1 MKNKKVKFIVDAAVI
16 AALYVVLTY
25 LAAAFKLSSG
35 VIQVRFS
42 EALTILPVFT
52 PAAIPGLFVGCI
64 LANALTG
71 AVVIDVICGSIATLI
86 GAVGAWLIG
95 KYVMN
100 RLKYAYFLAPLPTII
115 ANAAIVP
122 FVLRYA
128 YGMQDAMWYMVL
140 TVGLG
145 EIISAGMFGVVLYL
159 AIRSRA
165 SRLFCFS
172 DAFFFFRRLRTEV
185 LIVLAFEFSVIQFSA
200 LVRLFTEIFLKI
212 RVGRNDIK
220 RPSVEF

>member
-25 LAAAFKLSSG
+25 LAAAFNLSSG

-165 SRLFCFS
+165 SRLFRFS

-220 RPSVEF
+220 RPSIEF

>member
-25 LAAAFKLSSG
+25 LAAAFNLSSG

-100 RLKYAYFLAPLPTII
+100 RLKYAYFLAPLSTII

-165 SRLFCFS
+165 SRLF
-172 DAFFFFRRLRTEV
+172 
-185 LIVLAFEFSVIQFSA
+185 
-200 LVRLFTEIFLKI
+200 
-212 RVGRNDIK
+212 
-220 RPSVEF
+220 

>member
-1 MKNKKVKFIVDAAVI
+1 MKIYKTYYFSEINTFSYKKFIEFFFLLCYNSNSICGYAAFFGDVNMKNKKVKFIVDAAVI

-25 LAAAFKLSSG
+25 LAAAFNLSRG
-35 VIQVRFS
+35 VFQVRFS

-165 SRLFCFS
+165 SRLF
-172 DAFFFFRRLRTEV
+172 
-185 LIVLAFEFSVIQFSA
+185 
-200 LVRLFTEIFLKI
+200 
-212 RVGRNDIK
+212 
-220 RPSVEF
+220 

>member
-25 LAAAFKLSSG
+25 LAAAFNLSSG

-100 RLKYAYFLAPLPTII
+100 RLKYAYFLAPLAADNHCKRGNRSVCSALRIR
-115 ANAAIVP
+115 NAGRDV
-122 FVLRYA
+122 VYGA
-128 YGMQDAMWYMVL
+128 YSGARRNYFRGNVW
-140 TVGLG
+140 G
-145 EIISAGMFGVVLYL
+145 SALSCNSFPCV
-159 AIRSRA
+159 
-165 SRLFCFS
+165 
-172 DAFFFFRRLRTEV
+172 TPV
-185 LIVLAFEFSVIQFSA
+185 LILRRVFLFSEASDRSTDSIG
-200 LVRLFTEIFLKI
+200 I
-212 RVGRNDIK
+212 RVFRYTVFCACPPFYRNF
-220 RPSVEF
+220 SQNTGWT

>member
-25 LAAAFKLSSG
+25 LAAAFNLSSG

-115 ANAAIVP
+115 ANVAIVP

-165 SRLFCFS
+165 SRLF
-172 DAFFFFRRLRTEV
+172 
-185 LIVLAFEFSVIQFSA
+185 
-200 LVRLFTEIFLKI
+200 
-212 RVGRNDIK
+212 
-220 RPSVEF
+220 

>member
-25 LAAAFKLSSG
+25 LAAAFNLSSG

-86 GAVGAWLIG
+86 GTVGAWLIG

-115 ANAAIVP
+115 TNAAIVP

-145 EIISAGMFGVVLYL
+145 EIIFAGMFGVVLYL

-165 SRLFCFS
+165 SRLF
-172 DAFFFFRRLRTEV
+172 
-185 LIVLAFEFSVIQFSA
+185 
-200 LVRLFTEIFLKI
+200 
-212 RVGRNDIK
+212 
-220 RPSVEF
+220 

>member
-25 LAAAFKLSSG
+25 LAAAFNLSSG

-42 EALTILPVFT
+42 EALTILLVFT

-95 KYVMN
+95 KYVVMN

-165 SRLFCFS
+165 SRLF
-172 DAFFFFRRLRTEV
+172 
-185 LIVLAFEFSVIQFSA
+185 
-200 LVRLFTEIFLKI
+200 
-212 RVGRNDIK
+212 
-220 RPSVEF
+220 

>member
-25 LAAAFKLSSG
+25 LAAAFNLSSG

-95 KYVMN
+95 KFVM
-100 RLKYAYFLAPLPTII
+100 KKIKHAYFLAPLPTII

-128 YGMQDAMWYMVL
+128 YGMQDAIWYMVL

-165 SRLFCFS
+165 SRLF
-172 DAFFFFRRLRTEV
+172 
-185 LIVLAFEFSVIQFSA
+185 
-200 LVRLFTEIFLKI
+200 
-212 RVGRNDIK
+212 
-220 RPSVEF
+220 

>member
-1 MKNKKVKFIVDAAVI
+1 MYAAFFGDVNMKNKKVKFIVDAAVI

-25 LAAAFKLSSG
+25 LAAAFNLSSG

-100 RLKYAYFLAPLPTII
+100 RLKYAYFLALLPTII

-165 SRLFCFS
+165 SRLF
-172 DAFFFFRRLRTEV
+172 
-185 LIVLAFEFSVIQFSA
+185 
-200 LVRLFTEIFLKI
+200 
-212 RVGRNDIK
+212 
-220 RPSVEF
+220 

>member
-25 LAAAFKLSSG
+25 LAAAFNLSSG

-71 AVVIDVICGSIATLI
+71 AVVNDVICGSIATLI

-100 RLKYAYFLAPLPTII
+100 RLKYAYFLAPLSTII

-165 SRLFCFS
+165 SRLF
-172 DAFFFFRRLRTEV
+172 
-185 LIVLAFEFSVIQFSA
+185 
-200 LVRLFTEIFLKI
+200 
-212 RVGRNDIK
+212 
-220 RPSVEF
+220 

>member
-1 MKNKKVKFIVDAAVI
+1 M
-16 AALYVVLTY
+16 
-25 LAAAFKLSSG
+25 
-35 VIQVRFS
+35 
-42 EALTILPVFT
+42 PVFT

-71 AVVIDVICGSIATLI
+71 AVVIDVILGSIATLI

-165 SRLFCFS
+165 SRLF
-172 DAFFFFRRLRTEV
+172 
-185 LIVLAFEFSVIQFSA
+185 
-200 LVRLFTEIFLKI
+200 
-212 RVGRNDIK
+212 
-220 RPSVEF
+220 

>member
-25 LAAAFKLSSG
+25 LAAAFNLSSG

-42 EALTILPVFT
+42 EALTILPVSSLL
-52 PAAIPGLFVGCI
+52 PPIPGLFVGCI

-128 YGMQDAMWYMVL
+128 YGRQDAMWYMVL

-165 SRLFCFS
+165 SRLF
-172 DAFFFFRRLRTEV
+172 
-185 LIVLAFEFSVIQFSA
+185 
-200 LVRLFTEIFLKI
+200 
-212 RVGRNDIK
+212 
-220 RPSVEF
+220 

>member
-1 MKNKKVKFIVDAAVI
+1 MAH
-16 AALYVVLTY
+16 
-25 LAAAFKLSSG
+25 
-35 VIQVRFS
+35 R
-42 EALTILPVFT
+42 
-52 PAAIPGLFVGCI
+52 
-64 LANALTG
+64 
-71 AVVIDVICGSIATLI
+71 
-86 GAVGAWLIG
+86 

-100 RLKYAYFLAPLPTII
+100 SLKYAYFLAPLPTII

-165 SRLFCFS
+165 SRLF
-172 DAFFFFRRLRTEV
+172 
-185 LIVLAFEFSVIQFSA
+185 
-200 LVRLFTEIFLKI
+200 
-212 RVGRNDIK
+212 
-220 RPSVEF
+220 

>member
-1 MKNKKVKFIVDAAVI
+1 
-16 AALYVVLTY
+16 
-25 LAAAFKLSSG
+25 
-35 VIQVRFS
+35 
-42 EALTILPVFT
+42 
-52 PAAIPGLFVGCI
+52 
-64 LANALTG
+64 
-71 AVVIDVICGSIATLI
+71 
-86 GAVGAWLIG
+86 
-95 KYVMN
+95 MN

-122 FVLRYA
+122 FVQRYA

-145 EIISAGMFGVVLYL
+145 EIISAGMFGGSALSLQFVPCVTPVLIL
-159 AIRSRA
+159 RRVF
-165 SRLFCFS
+165 L
-172 DAFFFFRRLRTEV
+172 FRRLRTEV

>member
-1 MKNKKVKFIVDAAVI
+1 MKKRNPFITQAALI
-16 AALYVVLTY
+16 AALYVVLT
-25 LAAAFKLSSG
+25 LVSAAFGLDSKAIQFRLSE
-35 VIQVRFS
+35 VLTVLP
-42 EALTILPVFT
+42 ALT

-115 ANAAIVP
+115 ANAAIDP

-128 YGMQDAMWYMVL
+128 YGRQDAMWYMVL

-165 SRLFCFS
+165 SRLF
-172 DAFFFFRRLRTEV
+172 
-185 LIVLAFEFSVIQFSA
+185 
-200 LVRLFTEIFLKI
+200 
-212 RVGRNDIK
+212 
-220 RPSVEF
+220 